1 MKKLTIRELKRHLFS
16 LSRYF
21 PEPAETKTALAHD
34 ELRKVI
40 NLTCE
45 VDVEV
50 KLATF
55 RKAVGVIEK
64 KRRKKPTWRYPRG
77 K

>member
-1 MKKLTIRELKRHLFS
+1 M
-16 LSRYF
+16 
-21 PEPAETKTALAHD
+21 
-34 ELRKVI
+34 I